1 MDGILLQ
8 TTRSIRALIGIA
20 TEGAPAEEVDL
31 AYQALLDQCAAAE
44 REALRTPPRP
54 IARFNA
60 RAAAVLSAAYRP
72 VLDVLCSRRSLRS
85 EDVELAQKSSGWLN
99 LAYEALL
106 DGDHDTVERCP
117 RLGGAPSAPPPT
129 PWERCRARA
138 PTFAARAERPPTPPP
153 PA

>member
-20 TEGAPAEEVDL
+20 TEGAPAEDVDV

-44 REALRTPPRP
+44 REALRTPPDP
-54 IARFNA
+54 IARFDA
-60 RAAAVLSAAYRP
+60 RAAAVLSVAYRP

-106 DGDHDTVERCP
+106 DGDHDNVERCL
-117 RLGGAPSAPPPT
+117 RMASTFVGSGEGSHDAAPP
-129 PWERCRARA
+129 A
-138 PTFAARAERPPTPPP
+138 
-153 PA
+153 